1 MSGVVPGTKYKKN
14 KPSSQL
20 PRPATT
26 LGFVFVSR
34 RQSSTLA
41 PPKLGPIMLFRLG
54 RQHLSDRL
62 TIPYA
67 KLQPTP
73 RLKQAPRFKK
83 SPTAY
88 DYVVNGFAEGRSL
101 ENLSGRQC
109 ETAEPLQ
116 DSNPAKD
123 SLHAASTKRYLFR
136 DSDNFT

>member
-1 MSGVVPGTKYKKN
+1 
-14 KPSSQL
+14 
-20 PRPATT
+20 
-26 LGFVFVSR
+26 
-34 RQSSTLA
+34 
-41 PPKLGPIMLFRLG
+41 MLFRLG

-67 KLQPTP
+67 KLQPNP

-101 ENLSGRQC
+101 EKLSGRQC